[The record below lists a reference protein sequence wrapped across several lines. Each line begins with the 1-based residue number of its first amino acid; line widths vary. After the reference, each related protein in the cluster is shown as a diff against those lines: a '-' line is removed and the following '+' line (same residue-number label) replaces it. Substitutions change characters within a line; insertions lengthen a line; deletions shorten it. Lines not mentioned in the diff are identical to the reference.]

1 MSKQGE
7 KRTIEWRLNVVMSE
21 RRIKAVSEL
30 RRRLAAIGVSISSA
44 QLGRVVWERPQK
56 LNVELLEGLLTVLEC
71 DVADI
76 IRVVTAPAP
85 ENAPKPTPPPKG
97 EERPEKS
104 AKEPKPRVRH
114 IVPSTPADITGPRVT
129 PLPLPERK
137 R

>member
-56 LNVELLEGLLTVLEC
+56 LNIELLEGLLTVLEC

-76 IRVVTAPAP
+76 IRVVTATAP
-85 ENAPKPTPPPKG
+85 ENAPKPAPPPKG
-97 EERPEKS
+97 EEHPEKS
-104 AKEPKPRVRH
+104 AKEQKPRP
-114 IVPSTPADITGPRVT
+114 IVSSTPADITGPKVT